1 MIRSERPLWDA
12 ENDYEDEGGR
22 IEKIQWTDLPA
33 LPEQRTIT
41 PFWVAFGILIL
52 GIGLLGVPLVFI
64 VGVALILITLAVW
77 MNGRWT
83 EIAPTPDV
91 RHRFSFIGAGTLA
104 FIGSESVFFATLIA
118 GVIHLRIHNSVLG
131 GGSGVEITLPLINTA
146 ILFTSGVTAHFAQT
160 AYRARRKGRFFFL
173 LVLTVILGAVFL
185 GGQAWE
191 YTHAG
196 FGLADSIVTSSFY
209 VLTGFHGF
217 HVACGIAA
225 LVYLFF
231 RARRELRR
239 APGERQLPET
249 SPGTS
254 GMVDG
259 GTYYWHFVDA
269 VWVFVFIVVYLL

>member
-1 MIRSERPLWDA
+1 MDVPA
-12 ENDYEDEGGR
+12 E
-22 IEKIQWTDLPA
+22 
-33 LPEQRTIT
+33 PEQRTIT

-64 VGVALILITLAVW
+64 VGTALILITLAVW

-83 EIAPTPDV
+83 EIDPTPPPPDAE
-91 RHRFSFIGAGTLA
+91 HRFSFIGIGTIA
-104 FIGSESVFFATLIA
+104 FIGSESVFFASLIA
-118 GVIHLRIHNSVLG
+118 AVIHLRIHNSVFG
-131 GGSGVEITLPLINTA
+131 GGSGVEITLPLINTV
-146 ILFTSGVTAHFAQT
+146 ILFASGVTAHFAQT

-173 LVLTVILGAVFL
+173 LVLTIVLGVIFL

-196 FGLADSIVTSSFY
+196 FGLSDSIVASSFY

-217 HVACGIAA
+217 HVACGILA

-239 APGERQLPET
+239 RPGERSLPEPT
-249 SPGTS
+249 PGTS
-254 GMVDG
+254 GLVDG

-269 VWVFVFIVVYLL
+269 VWVFVFVVVYLL